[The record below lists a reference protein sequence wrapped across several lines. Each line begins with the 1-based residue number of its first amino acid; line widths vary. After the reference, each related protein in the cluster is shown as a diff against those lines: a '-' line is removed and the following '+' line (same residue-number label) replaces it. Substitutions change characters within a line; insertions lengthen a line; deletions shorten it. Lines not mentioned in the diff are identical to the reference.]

1 MTGRLDRKVALIT
14 GVAGG
19 IGAVAAA
26 RFAAEGARVVGC
38 DLDAAGASVTEA
50 AVRAAG
56 GEITVMGGVDLGD
69 ASAARAWVDEAVAT
83 YDGIDV
89 LYNNA
94 STQRFGALDELSV
107 EEWDFTMRN
116 ELDLVYYT
124 VRAAWPH
131 LKATGGGSI
140 LNIGSI
146 AAIRGVEFMPQN
158 AHSTA
163 KGGVIALTL
172 QLVVEGGPHGIRA
185 NVISPGLVETPNT
198 APMLAA
204 PPERLR
210 KVVLDRIPLGR
221 HGQPDDIVSAAVFL
235 CSDEAV
241 VDQRRTPGDRRRRV
255 GAGLTIRLWVRR
267 LIHAQPCRRI
277 VRGAADTCHH
287 SWLIPVRRRRT

>member
-1 MTGRLDRKVALIT
+1 MTGRLAGKIALVT
-14 GVAGG
+14 GVGGG

-38 DLDAAGASVTEA
+38 DLDADGAARTERD
-50 AVRAAG
+50 VRAAG
-56 GEITVMGGVDLGD
+56 GDIHVMGGVDLGD
-69 ASAARAWVDEAVAT
+69 AEQARAWVDAAVAVH
-83 YDGIDV
+83 DGIDV

-94 STQRFGALDELSV
+94 STQRFAALDVLSV
-107 EEWDFTMRN
+107 EDWDFTMRN

-131 LKATGGGSI
+131 LRSTGGGSI
-140 LNIGSI
+140 VNVGSI

-198 APMLAA
+198 APMLAD

-210 KVVLDRIPLGR
+210 RLVLDRIPLGR
-221 HGQPDDIVSAAVFL
+221 HGRPEDVVNAAVFL
-235 CSDEAV
+235 ASDESSWVSGAHLV
-241 VDQRRTPGDRRRRV
+241 VDGGGSV
-255 GAGLTIRLWVRR
+255 LG
-267 LIHAQPCRRI
+267 
-277 VRGAADTCHH
+277 
-287 SWLIPVRRRRT
+287 